1 MDVWSSVSLDTDAE
15 VICEKPPI
23 IMTSDLQKN
32 PFIYC
37 HLLTL
42 IVSFFLSIY
51 PVVV

>member
-15 VICEKPPI
+15 VICEKTPI

-42 IVSFFLSIY
+42 IVSFSFYL
-51 PVVV
+51 PPL